1 MTSQPSIRLATPRDL
16 GELTR
21 LEQIA
26 FTADR
31 FTESQIEYLITRAHA
46 TILIMETDG
55 AVSGSA
61 YLLWR
66 KNLPLARLYNIA
78 INPEFQGQGLG
89 AKLLKECELEAARR
103 RCTVMSLEVRI
114 DNKQAI
120 VFYERHG
127 FSVTEEMPDY
137 YEDGST
143 GLKMTKPLT
152 VRVSPGVRLKVPY
165 YAQTLDFTCG
175 PASLM
180 MAFKH
185 FVPGI
190 TFDRALEFSLW
201 KEATLVF
208 MTSGLGGCDPFGLAL
223 ASRRRGF
230 QTRVILSKE
239 KSPFF
244 SSVRLEDKREVIRA
258 VHEDLK
264 EKTLDMDVPVAYYD
278 FPFAEIA
285 AAMYRNRIPV
295 VLISTYRLTGDR
307 APHWVVVTGFNK
319 KYVYFNDPDLESYDY
334 DRRRARNVRVP
345 IEEFDRMRRYG
356 KDLFKGVIFIG
367 QRTFPP
373 LLDIDGRDMR

>member
-1 MTSQPSIRLATPRDL
+1 MTSEPLIRLATPRDL
-16 GELTR
+16 AELTR
-21 LEQIA
+21 LEEIA

-46 TILIMETDG
+46 TILMMETDG
-55 AVSGSA
+55 TVAGSA

-78 INPEFQGQGLG
+78 INPKFQGKGLG
-89 AKLLKECELEAARR
+89 ARLLEECELEAARR
-103 RCTVMSLEVRI
+103 QCTVMSLEVRI
-114 DNKQAI
+114 DNRQAI
-120 VFYERHG
+120 IFYERHG
-127 FSVTEEMPDY
+127 FVVTEEMTDY

-152 VRVSPGVRLKVPY
+152 IRVSPGVRLKVPY
-165 YAQTLDFTCG
+165 YAQSLEFTCG

-185 FVPGI
+185 FVPDI
-190 TFDRALEFSLW
+190 NFDRAMEFSLW

-244 SSVRLEDKREVIRA
+244 SSVRLEAKREVIRT

-264 EKTLDMDVPVAYYD
+264 EKTLDMEVPVAYYD

-285 AAMYRNRIPV
+285 AAMYRNRVPV

-307 APHWVVVTGFNK
+307 APHWVVITGFNK
-319 KYVYFNDPDLESYDY
+319 NYVYFNDPDLESYDG
-334 DRRRARNVRVP
+334 DRRHARNVRVP

-367 QRTFPP
+367 PRTFPP
-373 LLDIDGRDMR
+373 LLDIDGRDVR

>member
-46 TILIMETDG
+46 TILIMETADG
-55 AVSGSA
+55 VAGSA

-78 INPEFQGQGLG
+78 INPKFQGQGLG
-89 AKLLKECELEAARR
+89 AKLLAECELEAARR
-103 RCTVMSLEVRI
+103 RCTVMSLEVRF
-114 DNKQAI
+114 DNRQAI

-152 VRVSPGVRLKVPY
+152 VRVSPGLRIKVPY

-185 FVPGI
+185 FVPDI
-190 TFDRALEFSLW
+190 TFDRAMEFSLW

-244 SSVRLEDKREVIRA
+244 SSVRLESKREVIRA
-258 VHEDLK
+258 VGFERKDDRHGSSGGVLRFP
-264 EKTLDMDVPVAYYD
+264 LRGNRRRHLSQSRPGGAYQHLSSHRR
-278 FPFAEIA
+278 P
-285 AAMYRNRIPV
+285 RSS
-295 VLISTYRLTGDR
+295 LGGGDR
-307 APHWVVVTGFNK
+307 LQQEVCLLQRSRSGKLRQRPPPRPQRAGA
-319 KYVYFNDPDLESYDY
+319 
-334 DRRRARNVRVP
+334 DR
-345 IEEFDRMRRYG
+345 
-356 KDLFKGVIFIG
+356 GV
-367 QRTFPP
+367 
-373 LLDIDGRDMR
+373 